1 MFESPFV
8 VTHPNDFEG
17 IKIAVRILSEDFSK
31 VTGGKP
37 NPVVQPSSFA
47 RSTAIIIG
55 SITNSSIIKTLIEE
69 KRLDVSAI
77 KDQWEC
83 YTTQL
88 VSNPLKGCKQALVIV
103 GSDKRG
109 TIFGTYTLSQ
119 QIGVSPFYFWSD
131 VPVKKASD
139 LYALDTT
146 TRDGPPTVK
155 YRGLFINDE
164 SPCLTEWVKEKIG
177 PKYNVA
183 FYKKVF
189 ELLLRL
195 KANFLWPA
203 MWNHPG
209 QSFFVDDA
217 LNQKTADEYG
227 IVMSTSHH
235 EPMQRAMNEWFREP
249 YNEPEGSWSWLTNKE
264 KITKYFQEGAERAKP
279 FESVLTLGMR
289 GKGDHVI
296 DAKDVTSTLHD
307 ILHTQRSIIKDV
319 YGSEAGENQVLALY
333 KEVLT
338 QYDQG
343 LEIPDDVTLLFA
355 DDNQGSIRRVLVGDE
370 KRRSGGAG
378 IYYHFEFVGHP
389 RSYKWLNSNHL
400 PKAWQQL
407 DEAYNNGVDRIWI
420 FNVGD
425 IKPMEVPLSF
435 AMMKAWNTHALTPS
449 QLPVFFDAFIDNT
462 FSLSAADSKECSQLL
477 FEYDQLMGLGKHE
490 CIEDDTFSVI
500 YYDEADTV
508 LRRWSD
514 LLGRSTLIYEKV
526 PTDLKPAIYQLIHHP
541 IKATQIYIALRVAL
555 GKNKRFA
562 EQRRTIA
569 NKYAQE
575 VLRLF
580 QADFDL
586 SNEYHGMLGG
596 KWNHIMDQPHYG
608 CRWEEDIAPFRDMIP
623 GLCYV
628 QSRQKASPIMG
639 SFGIAVEGHA
649 GYRTGLCCEE
659 HDLLQPS
666 RGNRV
671 PSVTTAPLEPLG
683 ARSRWFEIYSHSSE
697 SFHWSVKSDTEW
709 LSMSISSGYL
719 TPEDSA
725 SRVHVFVDWVSVP
738 ELFDGEALLEVR
750 SDTGSIEVV
759 HVPIKKRKAP
769 VGYTGFIESDQLV
782 SINATNFDALSIARS
797 SYKTNPLIGRTG
809 AGGVLLAARANDA
822 DKLDFLHYSF
832 FNYTPMTE
840 ATVTLYFTMTF
851 NTEPSNPIEYDICV
865 DDLPHST
872 FRLVPDA
879 PNPGTMPPGDLP
891 AGWMEECPRL
901 VWTRKHTIDL
911 TETGAHVLK
920 IRLRHTNSVLE
931 KVVIDLGGVRPS
943 YLGPPESKRSK

>member
-8 VTHPNDFEG
+8 VTHPVTGGLDLVDCPIVVDQNDFEG

-37 NPVVQPSSFA
+37 NPVAGCLCYQGPV
-47 RSTAIIIG
+47 
-55 SITNSSIIKTLIEE
+55 
-69 KRLDVSAI
+69 
-77 KDQWEC
+77 EC

-195 KANFLWPA
+195 KASELRLLFFANFLWPA

-279 FESVLTLGMR
+279 FER
-289 GKGDHVI
+289 CHF
-296 DAKDVTSTLHD
+296 TLHD

-586 SNEYHGMLGG
+586 SNEYHEMLGG

-697 SFHWSVKSDTEW
+697 SFHWSLPVSTFSW
-709 LSMSISSGYL
+709 
-719 TPEDSA
+719 
-725 SRVHVFVDWVSVP
+725 DWVSVP